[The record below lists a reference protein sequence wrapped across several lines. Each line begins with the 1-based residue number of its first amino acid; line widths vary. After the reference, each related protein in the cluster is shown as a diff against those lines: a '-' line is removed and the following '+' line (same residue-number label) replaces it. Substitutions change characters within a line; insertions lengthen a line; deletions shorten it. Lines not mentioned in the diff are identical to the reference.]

1 MNNSVKSFMTVIA
14 ALAMVFVSCKKE
26 EEEIVVPR
34 SVTLERQELT
44 LTIGTEQTI
53 SATVESENA
62 ADKSVSWESSDAA
75 VVSVSAEG
83 KLKALAE
90 GSAVIT
96 VSTFNGCKDK
106 CFVTVWDGLV
116 HVTGVRI
123 NQPAADMIIGDHITL
138 SATVLPDKA
147 SDKSV
152 VWSSSDA
159 NVATVSDAGEV
170 EAVSAGRA
178 VITVTTVD
186 GLFSDKCVVSVKY
199 SPVSVSVSEAK
210 ALSCCSG
217 SVTGAFYVPA
227 DAEGPIKKGVIYST
241 ESDAS
246 LSGSVWVEDTQSEG
260 TAIAAILSPL
270 MPSTKYYVRTWVSV
284 AGTVYLSTVSS
295 FETFGVNTLV
305 QTAFATEIGAKKAT
319 LNASVNLDGTV
330 FAAKELG
337 FKFRKAGDE
346 WTRYPVESDNQGVI
360 VLNKTD
366 LVSGTTYEFCAY
378 VSLDGRSYESEV
390 KSFAT
395 QQITVTYT
403 KGIKDVADTEV
414 TIFGTVTIG
423 TSEQVD
429 SHVYV
434 YYSNTLTTVEELKAA
449 GSRQEIELGAGGA
462 FSHRLTGLKAGTT
475 YKYMMSVVVDG
486 WEHDFGLA
494 SIPLSGYTIE
504 VTTLDV
510 QDVSFSKATL
520 RGTAVRYTNE
530 NNPPSMSGRFVYGTV
545 SDPEQLKASGTLVS
559 AQYWGTD
566 NIYTKVLSGLKS
578 GTTYYYM
585 AAVQCNGDLVYG
597 QVESF
602 STEAVAE
609 PVAVDLGLSV
619 KWASFNVGATKMS
632 QTGFYFQWGDQDVP
646 EEYSWTEYSLC
657 TGSAGTI
664 FKYKASDGKTVL
676 DSEDDIATNLLG
688 DGWRMP
694 TKEECAELGDD
705 TKVTWEVVTVDGVT
719 GTRIRSKTTD
729 NYIFIPLS
737 GVISGTSTSNTNFA
751 YLWTSTVSSNGSY
764 SYAWLLTA
772 SSSTGKPATGNQTSR
787 KDGCPVRAVKP

>member
-1 MNNSVKSFMTVIA
+1 MTVLA

-34 SVTLERQELT
+34 SVILQRQELT
-44 LTIGTEQTI
+44 LTIGTEQTL
-53 SATVESENA
+53 SATVEPENA
-62 ADKSVSWESSDAA
+62 ADKSISWESSNAS

-123 NQPAADMIIGDHITL
+123 NQPAADMIVGDHIAL

-178 VITVTTVD
+178 VIIVTTVD
-186 GLFSDKCVVSVKY
+186 GLHSDKCVVTVNY
-199 SPVSVSVSEAK
+199 SPVSVNVSEAK
-210 ALSCCSG
+210 ALSCCTG
-217 SVTGAFYVPA
+217 SVAGSFYVPA
-227 DAEGPIKKGVIYST
+227 NAEGPIKKGVIYST

-260 TAIAAILSPL
+260 TTIAAILSPL

-284 AGTVYLSTVSS
+284 AGTVYLSNVSS

-305 QTAFATEIGAKKAT
+305 QTGAVTEIGAKKAT
-319 LNASVNLDGTV
+319 LNASVNTDGTV
-330 FAAKELG
+330 FTSKELG

-346 WTRYPVESDNQGVI
+346 WTKYLVGSEQQGAF

-366 LVSGTTYEFCAY
+366 LVSNTSYEYCAY
-378 VSLDGRSYESEV
+378 VSLDGRSYEGEV
-390 KSFAT
+390 KSFST
-395 QQITVTYT
+395 RPISVNIT
-403 KGIKDVADTEV
+403 KGLKDIVDTEV
-414 TIFGTVTIG
+414 TISGTVTIG
-423 TSEQVD
+423 TEEQVS

-475 YKYMMSVVVDG
+475 YRYLVSAVVDG
-486 WEHDFGLA
+486 WTHDTGVA
-494 SIPLSGYTIE
+494 SIALPGYTVE
-504 VTTLDV
+504 VSTLV
-510 QDVSFSKATL
+510 AENVSFDKAKL
-520 RGTAVRYTNE
+520 RGTAVCYTNGS
-530 NNPPSMSGRFVYGTV
+530 NPSMQGKFVYGTV
-545 SDPEQLKASGTLVS
+545 NNPELLKSSGTVVA
-559 AQYWGTD
+559 AQYWGGD
-566 NIYTKVLSGLKS
+566 GIYYKIVSGLKA

-585 AAVQCNGDLVYG
+585 AAVLCNGELIYG
-597 QVESF
+597 PVESF
-602 STEAVAE
+602 STVVVEE
-609 PVAVDLGLSV
+609 PNMVDMGLSV
-619 KWASFNVGATKMS
+619 KWADFNVGATKAS
-632 QTGFYFQWGDQDVP
+632 ETGYYFQWGNPDIPD
-646 EEYSWTEYSLC
+646 EYSWTNYPLC
-657 TGSAGTI
+657 TGSASTL
-664 FKYKASDGKTVL
+664 FKYTASDGKTVL
-676 DSEDDIATNLLG
+676 ESQDDIANLLLG
-688 DGWRMP
+688 NGWRMP
-694 TKEECAELGDD
+694 TKEECQELREH
-705 TKVTWEVVTVDGVT
+705 VTGESAVRDGVAGALLT
-719 GTRIRSKTTD
+719 STVNGNT
-729 NYIFIPLS
+729 IFIPWC
-737 GVISGTSTSNTNFA
+737 GYYMGTSLSNTNMA

-764 SYAWLLTA
+764 SYAWLMTVN
-772 SSSTGKPATGNQTSR
+772 SATYTPYAGNETSR
-787 KDGCPVRAVKP
+787 RYGCPVRAVKP

>member
-1 MNNSVKSFMTVIA
+1 MNNSVKSFMTVLA

-53 SATVESENA
+53 SATVEPENA
-62 ADKSVSWESSDAA
+62 ADKSVSWQSSDAA

-116 HVTGVRI
+116 HVTGVRM
-123 NQPAADMIIGDHITL
+123 NQAAADMIVGDHITL

-152 VWSSSDA
+152 VWSCSDA

-170 EAVSAGRA
+170 VAVSAGRA

-186 GLFSDKCVVSVKY
+186 GLHSDKCVVTVNY

-227 DAEGPIKKGVIYST
+227 NSEGPIKKGVIYST

-246 LSGSVWVEDTQSEG
+246 LSGSVWVEDTKSEG

-284 AGTVYLSTVSS
+284 AGTVYLSTVSN

-305 QTAFATEIGAKKAT
+305 QSAFATDIGAKKAT
-319 LNASVNLDGTV
+319 LHASVNLDGTV
-330 FAAKELG
+330 FSAKETG
-337 FKFRKAGDE
+337 FKFRKAGEE
-346 WTRYPVESDNQGVI
+346 WSRYPVESDEQGAI
-360 VLNKTD
+360 VLNKSD

-378 VSLDGRSYESEV
+378 VSLDGRSYEGEV

-395 QQITVTYT
+395 QSITVTYT

-429 SHVYV
+429 SRVYV
-434 YYSNTLTTVEELKAA
+434 YYSNTLTSAEELKAN
-449 GSRQEIELGAGGA
+449 GQRSEIQLGEGGA
-462 FSHRLTGLKAGTT
+462 FTHRLTGLMAGTT
-475 YKYMMSVVVDG
+475 YKYLMSVVVDG
-486 WEHDFGLA
+486 WEHDFGIA

-530 NNPPSMSGRFVYGTV
+530 NNPPSMTGRFVYGTV
-545 SDPEQLKASGTLVS
+545 SDPEQLKASGSLVS
-559 AQYWGTD
+559 AQLWGSD
-566 NIYTKVLSGLKS
+566 NIYTKVLTGLRS

-585 AAVQCNGDLVYG
+585 AAVQCNGELVYG

-602 STEAVAE
+602 STEAVME
-609 PVAVDLGLSV
+609 PEPVDLGLSV

-646 EEYSWTEYSLC
+646 EEYSWSEYSLC

-676 DSEDDIATNLLG
+676 EPEDDMATNLLG
-688 DGWRMP
+688 NGWRMP

-751 YLWTSTVSSNGSY
+751 YLWTSTVSDNGNY

-787 KDGCPVRAVKP
+787 KDGATVRAVKP